1 MLKYSLNE
9 LFLTWAS
16 SMGWT
21 LYFIFLIKIFSQNMD
36 RVAEWSA
43 LLAETGKRGGSSSI
57 PTEVQTF
64 FGNLNQYWI
73 KF

>member
-1 MLKYSLNE
+1 
-9 LFLTWAS
+9 
-16 SMGWT
+16 
-21 LYFIFLIKIFSQNMD
+21 MD